1 MWWADTGQFDTLL
14 VQGKAMCFALEG
26 MAHLVSLELAEVEPA
41 GDDECS
47 VWGYHNGGFVAISKD
62 AMHTS

>member
-1 MWWADTGQFDTLL
+1 
-14 VQGKAMCFALEG
+14 MCFALEG